1 MSTKKKEAKNVFCI
15 VLFLTFGSIL
25 SSGEFCCLRS
35 GSGEVDKNKI
45 VSKQKWIAKTTVCTS
60 ARLSLHARQSCFYGL
75 QEQNGVL
82 CARHVLLYAC
92 IGISQQPR
100 SQDPLLLGPRSERE
114 RPRRRGPWERERSI
128 KAQKADVILI

>member
-1 MSTKKKEAKNVFCI
+1 M
-15 VLFLTFGSIL
+15 
-25 SSGEFCCLRS
+25 
-35 GSGEVDKNKI
+35 
-45 VSKQKWIAKTTVCTS
+45 S

-82 CARHVLLYAC
+82 CARHILLYAC

-100 SQDPLLLGPRSERE
+100 SQGPLLLGPRSERE

-128 KAQKADVILI
+128 KAQKADAILMQCNIITANLIPYSWREQCNQAIPVHLINGF